1 MVREKE
7 YWLSPIAG
15 LDCYLA
21 GRRLSFLSSG
31 GGKSWANLLPPW
43 EEEMKQEGEGIC
55 LAGPNRLLYDAR
67 RWILASYTVLASSYQ
82 LSLLPSPRVA
92 KLSTVISFS
101 RRVYRVR
108 VAQFSIHDTSKCFFY
123 LYKYKVKPRIV
134 RRKIARQKMQLAQ
147 TYDNPFS

>member
-1 MVREKE
+1 MLHSVVPCIVHRT
-7 YWLSPIAG
+7 
-15 LDCYLA
+15 
-21 GRRLSFLSSG
+21 RLR
-31 GGKSWANLLPPW
+31 LP
-43 EEEMKQEGEGIC
+43 
-55 LAGPNRLLYDAR
+55 N
-67 RWILASYTVLASSYQ
+67 
-82 LSLLPSPRVA
+82 SLLPSPRVA